1 MEVALAAG
9 IAAYSVD
16 KKLKAEMGGADETN
30 GASATAAAA
39 ATADVTCPSN
49 LRILV
54 CTGNLGN
61 AAPTKESFAAWLP
74 KNGSV
79 DEVLQNAKYPP
90 PVGYDPATE
99 ADTGGRFDI
108 IAIGMQEAVFSIKKE
123 DSTKTAALSAI
134 PEVTER
140 DVDVEQ
146 SSSAKSNTPKVSL
159 SNLKLMSMRGLL
171 PQRGVTGTGGSDHS
185 LSDDSMM
192 SLMGKDNDDQMGI
205 YNENTTKTDSHDDG
219 NGTPDNLI
227 HMQSSRD
234 GPMPGAGKK
243 NKSPTQ
249 SPKAAAGGVTNAAKK
264 ATNAVTGT
272 VDGVVNVAKEK
283 LVKPVAT
290 TIVSVAGNADHTRGQ
305 PPPGAGGQSHST
317 AASFFGLDTI
327 LDGTKPAEWVGGT
340 KELYDLGDEQLGT
353 DNYDALVRYQR
364 GEMRLVVLVRKELSP
379 LITNVETLA
388 ENTGIAGVVANK
400 GGIISTLTIA
410 GKTRISF
417 LTAHLEAHE
426 GKEHYNNRCSNLAEI
441 LSGAK
446 KGSLD
451 ASITSHHMFAM
462 GDLNFRVKLP
472 PPEGKEKW
480 EGAIHRAKVR
490 SMVDDE
496 KWEALNDADEL
507 HSALKKGDCLAG
519 FQTLRCNFHPTFKV
533 HRELDFKYQEKR
545 TPSYTDRILWKSAHG
560 LAEDVRPL
568 LYEPVS
574 DYATSDHKPMRGA
587 YTIAMRGHKNL
598 EGPGNDNAHLA
609 AAKSAGG
616 RDLHV
621 FISDMACKDL
631 SRVWEARQNAPYIM
645 FTSNPKNLIRF
656 KRTKR
661 QIVADK
667 LGLGGYAGLF
677 FKKSTVTHVR
687 DGYPRT
693 SVNKENGD
701 NPDWGEA
708 EVKLSIEDPSI
719 ECAEDLAGALLYL
732 NVYDKQGFTP
742 NDDDY
747 LIGTVALN
755 LEILAKEDGGVDEED
770 EHSPRGSSGKGGR
783 LTFAKSIMGLGNSA
797 PVFDMIEIDE
807 PIVKNGKEKGRL
819 SCTITA
825 WWLSNSVGRVD
836 NLSAR
841 RSMRNIQGKKKKNA
855 KWPFGAKKQDKQ
867 KRR

>member
-1 MEVALAAG
+1 MEVALAVG

-16 KKLKAEMGGADETN
+16 KKLKAEMGGADD
-30 GASATAAAA
+30 ASATAAS

-74 KNGSV
+74 KHGSV
-79 DEVLQNAKYPP
+79 DEVLQKAKYPP
-90 PVGYDPATE
+90 PVGHDPPTE
-99 ADTGGRFDI
+99 ADMGGWFDI

-123 DSTKTAALSAI
+123 DSTKTAAALNAI

-140 DVDVEQ
+140 DVDVETN
-146 SSSAKSNTPKVSL
+146 SSNHKVSL

-171 PQRGVTGTGGSDHS
+171 PQRGDTGAGGSDHS

-192 SLMGKDNDDQMGI
+192 SLMGKDNGDQVDI
-205 YNENTTKTDSHDDG
+205 YSEG
-219 NGTPDNLI
+219 NGRANGEDDDNNGPPDNRI

-234 GPMPGAGKK
+234 GPMPGSGKK
-243 NKSPTQ
+243 NKSPTP

-283 LVKPVAT
+283 LVHPVAT

-327 LDGTKPAEWVGGT
+327 LDGAKPAEWVGGT
-340 KELYDLGDEQLGT
+340 KELYDIGDEQLGT

-379 LITNVETLA
+379 LITNIETLA

-441 LSGAK
+441 LSCAK

-462 GDLNFRVKLP
+462 GDLNFRVALP

-480 EGAIHRAKVR
+480 EGAVHRAKVR

-519 FQTLRCNFHPTFKV
+519 FRTLQCNFHPTFKV
-533 HRELDFKYQEKR
+533 HRELGFKYQEKR

-560 LAEDVRPL
+560 LNDDVRPL

-574 DYATSDHKPMRGA
+574 DYVTSDHKPMRGA
-587 YTIAMRGHKNL
+587 YSVVMRGHYKL
-598 EGPGNDNAHLA
+598 EGPGIENAHLA

-616 RDLHV
+616 RDRDLHL

-631 SRVWEARQNAPYIM
+631 SRVWEARKNAPYIM

-661 QIVADK
+661 QIIADK

-677 FKKSTVTHVR
+677 FKKSTAVTQMR

-701 NPDWGEA
+701 NPDWGDA
-708 EVKLSIEDPSI
+708 EVKLSIEDPNI

-732 NVYDKQGFTP
+732 NVYDKQGLTP

-755 LEILAKEDGGVDEED
+755 LEVLAKEDGGDDEED
-770 EHSPRGSSGKGGR
+770 EHSPRGNSGGGER
-783 LTFAKSIMGLGNSA
+783 LAFAKSIMGSGNSA

-841 RSMRNIQGKKKKNA
+841 RSMRNIQGKKKKKF
-855 KWPFGAKKQDKQ
+855 KWPVGAKKKEDKQ